1 MHYKFRLFI
10 RNYYIVNGIVNL
22 IKKINHRYDG
32 TIILVDLDDFHDIP
46 RFHIS
51 HEDVVIY
58 ITKKTVSRAYRQI
71 FNKKICAGFFI
82 DLDMELDEIEEVIK
96 LAMSGKQQIF
106 DDSSGSELNHTEL
119 NIISS
124 LSEGLSV
131 MECARIF
138 NLNVKLVSYHKRNA
152 MQKLTFKRNQELVKF
167 INSINNFINKAVFF
181 MEI

>member
-58 ITKKTVSRAYRQI
+58 ITKKTGNDSNLLIVFYVQI
-71 FNKKICAGFFI
+71 
-82 DLDMELDEIEEVIK
+82 MP
-96 LAMSGKQQIF
+96 
-106 DDSSGSELNHTEL
+106 DDF
-119 NIISS
+119 
-124 LSEGLSV
+124 V
-131 MECARIF
+131 MQLHRF
-138 NLNVKLVSYHKRNA
+138 
-152 MQKLTFKRNQELVKF
+152 
-167 INSINNFINKAVFF
+167 
-181 MEI
+181 